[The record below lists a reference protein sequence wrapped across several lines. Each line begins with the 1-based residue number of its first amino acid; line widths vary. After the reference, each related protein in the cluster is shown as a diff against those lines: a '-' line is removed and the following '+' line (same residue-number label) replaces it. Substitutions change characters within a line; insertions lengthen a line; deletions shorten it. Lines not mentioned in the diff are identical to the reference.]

1 KLFHKDKFNLKSNKS
16 FKYFMM
22 LLFVVIGMIFF
33 LISSFIF
40 KEKIDINATPLN
52 KKISVSPTE
61 DIQIIDWIYDKN
73 KNEMLV
79 TIDANNLNHIEYK
92 DINYIAYQ
100 RSNNSKLETKKIFEE
115 DNIYVINI
123 KELDKEYIQ
132 IALDIAVEPKVEEQ
146 TYDNDEEN
154 NKKDEDPNEQKKSE
168 VLDTIYTDYRK
179 VKHQTI
185 NELKQE
191 DMFKY
196 VNDID
201 IRNANKEIKLYKKK
215 KGIKDQEIEKIKGQ
229 IKDIK
234 EEKVYQTEDEKLE
247 SDSQINGLELKQDE
261 LKEDKKQLKN
271 DIKKIENKIEK
282 RKQKFRE
289 KQVGME

>member
-1 KLFHKDKFNLKSNKS
+1 
-16 FKYFMM
+16 
-22 LLFVVIGMIFF
+22 
-33 LISSFIF
+33 
-40 KEKIDINATPLN
+40 
-52 KKISVSPTE
+52 
-61 DIQIIDWIYDKN
+61 
-73 KNEMLV
+73 
-79 TIDANNLNHIEYK
+79 
-92 DINYIAYQ
+92 
-100 RSNNSKLETKKIFEE
+100 
-115 DNIYVINI
+115 
-123 KELDKEYIQ
+123 
-132 IALDIAVEPKVEEQ
+132 
-146 TYDNDEEN
+146 
-154 NKKDEDPNEQKKSE
+154 
-168 VLDTIYTDYRK
+168 

-196 VNDID
+196 VNDIV
-201 IRNANKEIKLYKKK
+201 IRNANKEIKFYEKQ

-282 RKQKFRE
+282 RKKKLRKKQEEIKEDKKQLKNDNKKIENKIEKRKQKFRE